1 MNCRLLIQ
9 KNTKVTMMTKHEP
22 SYTNAVEFG
31 QPGDLPPSDSEEEY
45 ESEEEEDLVPAAQ
58 IDRSGKL
65 QCHQTWR
72 TMMDYRISHQKQ
84 SRAHAIYIFNQSL
97 TKKKKKR

>member
-1 MNCRLLIQ
+1 MWAVGSKSHGKPGELPPSDSEEEYESDNDDEAQ
-9 KNTKVTMMTKHEP
+9 P

-65 QCHQTWR
+65 PVSSDLEDDDGLQN
-72 TMMDYRISHQKQ
+72 IPSK
-84 SRAHAIYIFNQSL
+84 
-97 TKKKKKR
+97 TK